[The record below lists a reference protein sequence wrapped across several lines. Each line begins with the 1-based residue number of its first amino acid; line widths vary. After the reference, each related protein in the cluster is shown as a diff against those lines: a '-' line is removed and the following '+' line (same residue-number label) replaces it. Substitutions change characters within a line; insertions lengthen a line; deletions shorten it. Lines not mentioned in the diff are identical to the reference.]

1 MHDNS
6 GRVGI
11 LAYGSLITE
20 PGEEIGP
27 KIRMRIKTQTP
38 FPVEY
43 GRLSRT
49 RGGAPTLVPHPQG
62 APVLGEILVLDDSVS
77 GDEARDM
84 LWRRER
90 QRTGSGERYLEG
102 TSPNS
107 VLVRSYMQHPR
118 VDIVHYTDFYPEGKL
133 VKPSAAELAR
143 RAIQSVKKAES
154 GKDGITYLMK
164 AMSAGITTPLTDSY
178 VEQILALTQTT
189 SLTEAVKS
197 SRK

>member
-1 MHDNS
+1 
-6 GRVGI
+6 
-11 LAYGSLITE
+11 
-20 PGEEIGP
+20 
-27 KIRMRIKTQTP
+27 
-38 FPVEY
+38 
-43 GRLSRT
+43 
-49 RGGAPTLVPHPQG
+49 
-62 APVLGEILVLDDSVS
+62 
-77 GDEARDM
+77 
-84 LWRRER
+84 
-90 QRTGSGERYLEG
+90 
-102 TSPNS
+102 
-107 VLVRSYMQHPR
+107 MQHPR